1 MKFGW
6 IYVSGDNWNERK
18 EIVKDALESS
28 IPAVYVPKE
37 DIEKVRELGNI
48 KVASKDLDA
57 DIVVIGKGEDLDILR
72 KAKELGKETGVY
84 IPIEG
89 KEDEEY
95 AAEVSK
101 YPYVDYIII
110 EGKDWTIIPLEN
122 LIAKLADSNVKIV
135 SVTDDVEEGKTAYE
149 ILEKGVDGT
158 LLRSKD
164 TNEIKDF
171 SKMIEEMNAERVK
184 LDYATV
190 KKVEPIGSGDR
201 VCIDTCTI
209 MEEGEGMLVGSY
221 SRGLFLVHGE
231 TVENPYVATRPF
243 RVNAGPVHAYVL
255 CPGNKTKYLSEL
267 KAGDKVL
274 IVNKDGMTREAVV
287 GRVKIE
293 RRPLVLVEAEYKGDI
308 LRTILQNAETI
319 RLVGEGGKPIS
330 VVDLKEGDKVLIKF
344 DESARHFGMAIK
356 ETIIER

>member
-6 IYVSGDNWNERK
+6 IYVSGDSWEERK

-28 IPAVYVPKE
+28 IPGVFVPRE
-37 DIEKVRELGNI
+37 DIERVRELGNI
-48 KVASKDLDA
+48 KVISKDLDA
-57 DIVVIGKGEDLDILR
+57 DIVVIEKGEDLEILR
-72 KAKELGKETGVY
+72 KAKELGKETGIY
-84 IPIEG
+84 IPIES

-95 AAEVSK
+95 ALEVSK
-101 YPYVDYIII
+101 YPFLDYIIV
-110 EGKDWTIIPLEN
+110 EGRDWTIIPLEN
-122 LIAKLADSNVKIV
+122 LIAALEGSNVKIV
-135 SVTDDVEEGKTAYE
+135 AVVEDVEEGRTAYE

-158 LLRSKD
+158 LLRPKD
-164 TNEIKDF
+164 TNEIKRF
-171 SKMIEEMNAERVK
+171 SKLIEEMNAERVK

-190 KKVEPIGSGDR
+190 RKVEPVGSGDR
-201 VCIDTCTI
+201 VCVDTCSM

-243 RVNAGPVHAYVL
+243 RVNAGPVHAYIL
-255 CPGNKTKYLSEL
+255 CPGNRTKYLSEL

-274 IVNKDGMTREAVV
+274 IVNKDGRAREAVV

-293 RRPLVLVEAEYKGDI
+293 RRPLILVEAEYKGDI

-319 RLVGEGGKPIS
+319 RLVGEDGKPIS
-330 VVDLKEGDKVLIKF
+330 VVDLKEGDKVLVKF
-344 DESARHFGMAIK
+344 DENARHFGMAIK
-356 ETIIER
+356 ETIIEK

>member
-6 IYVSGDNWNERK
+6 VYVSGDSWEERK

-28 IPAVYVPKE
+28 IPAVFVPRE
-37 DIEKVRELGNI
+37 DIERVRELGNI
-48 KVASKDLDA
+48 KVVSKDLDA
-57 DIVVIGKGEDLDILR
+57 DIVVIEKGEDLEILR
-72 KAKELGKETGVY
+72 KAKELGKETGIY

-95 AAEVSK
+95 ALEVSK
-101 YPYVDYIII
+101 YPFLDYIIV
-110 EGKDWTIIPLEN
+110 EGRDWTVIPLEN
-122 LIAKLADSNVKIV
+122 LIAALADSNVKIV
-135 SVTDDVEEGKTAYE
+135 AVIDDVEEGRTAYE

-158 LLRSKD
+158 LLRPRD
-164 TNEIKDF
+164 TNEIKRF
-171 SKMIEEMNAERVK
+171 SKLIEEMNAQKIK

-190 KKVEPIGSGDR
+190 RKVEPVGSGDR
-201 VCIDTCTI
+201 VCVDTCSM

-243 RVNAGPVHAYVL
+243 RVNAGPVHAYIL
-255 CPGNKTKYLSEL
+255 CPGNRTKYLSEL

-274 IVNKDGMTREAVV
+274 IVNKDGRAREAVV

-293 RRPLVLVEAEYKGDI
+293 RRPLILVEAEYKGDI

-319 RLVGEGGKPIS
+319 RLVGEDGKPIS
-330 VVDLKEGDKVLIKF
+330 VVDLKEGDKVLVKF
-344 DESARHFGMAIK
+344 DENARHFGMAIE
-356 ETIIER
+356 ETIIEK